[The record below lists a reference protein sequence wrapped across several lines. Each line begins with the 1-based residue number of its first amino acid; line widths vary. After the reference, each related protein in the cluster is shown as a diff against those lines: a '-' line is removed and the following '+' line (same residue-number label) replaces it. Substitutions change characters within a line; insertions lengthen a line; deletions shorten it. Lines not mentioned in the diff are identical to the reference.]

1 MSVVR
6 ALGKIELD
14 TWLEKNPAWKHEGG
28 AISADFKFADFTEA
42 FAFLAVVARLSD
54 EQDHHA
60 KIENLYNRVKL
71 TLTTHD
77 AGNQVSQRDI
87 FFAERISEWKG
98 L

>member
-1 MSVVR
+1 ME
-6 ALGKIELD
+6 KDELD
-14 TWLEKNPAWKHEGG
+14 AWLEKHPAWIYEGG
-28 AISADFKFADFTEA
+28 AISADFKFVDFTEA
-42 FAFLAVVARLSD
+42 FAFLAVVAKLSD

-77 AGNQVSQRDI
+77 AGNQVTERDLVL
-87 FFAERISEWKG
+87 AEKISEWKG